1 MPRPRELY
9 VSHTLD
15 AADIAPE
22 ARYQKIAQ
30 NLSCYGIEVVNN
42 RRPEQIIARHTTISG
57 VHGDFCSALGSQN
70 ETIYDP
76 HKAPESSMY
85 ISLLVAGN
93 QHIAGRKKSAVAE
106 VNPGML
112 IVHQRSD
119 YYHYRCNDVKQL
131 YILPVSNK
139 MTSVFDGKL
148 PAPVVS
154 LEKHPL
160 AAFMKAHML
169 LLDAQS
175 AALAKKEMAI
185 VVDGLHAMAA
195 MVLADLARERGLSAS
210 SKLSHLYNAAGA
222 LIRQHYRQHD
232 LCPDAITRLLGCS
245 RANLDRAFSEQRT
258 SVMAQIKSVRL
269 EAAREMLEGNARLR
283 LEQISWLCGYV
294 SHPLFSKHFREKYR
308 VAPKVWRD
316 NYHQLG
322 GSPSVVG
329 TNGSA

>member
-1 MPRPRELY
+1 MPRPNELY

-30 NLSCYGIEVVNN
+30 NLSCYGIEVLNN
-42 RRPEQIIARHTTISG
+42 RRPEQIVARHTTISG
-57 VHGDFCSALGSQN
+57 IHGDFCSALGSQN

-76 HKAPESSMY
+76 HKASESSTY
-85 ISLLVAGN
+85 ISLLVQGN

-106 VNPGML
+106 VIPGML

-131 YILPVSNK
+131 YIIPASHAIKPV
-139 MTSVFDGKL
+139 FEGKL
-148 PAPVVS
+148 QTPILL

-160 AAFMKAHML
+160 TAFIKTHML

-175 AALAKKEMAI
+175 AQLAKNEMAA
-185 VVDGLHAMAA
+185 VVDGLHTMAL
-195 MVLADLARERGLSAS
+195 MILADIAREKGFSAGG
-210 SKLSHLYNAAGA
+210 KLSHLYNAAEA
-222 LIRQHYRQHD
+222 IIRQRYRQHD
-232 LCPDAITRLLGCS
+232 LRPESITRLLDCS
-245 RANLDRAFSEQRT
+245 RASLDRAFQEQKT
-258 SVMAQIKSVRL
+258 SLMAQIKNVRL
-269 EAAREMLEGNARLR
+269 EAAREMIESDPRLR
-283 LEQISWLCGYV
+283 LEHVSWRCGYA

-316 NYHQLG
+316 NYHHLF
-322 GSPSVVG
+322 
-329 TNGSA
+329 NL